1 VTVTEQT
8 FSYVVLKIVFKNKQ
22 QLFLQL
28 MYGSLYFLSLK
39 DTGLKLW
46 KSMIFDLAV
55 EKKL

>member
-1 VTVTEQT
+1 MT
-8 FSYVVLKIVFKNKQ
+8 IVRFENCFQKQ
-22 QLFLQL
+22 ATKLFLQL